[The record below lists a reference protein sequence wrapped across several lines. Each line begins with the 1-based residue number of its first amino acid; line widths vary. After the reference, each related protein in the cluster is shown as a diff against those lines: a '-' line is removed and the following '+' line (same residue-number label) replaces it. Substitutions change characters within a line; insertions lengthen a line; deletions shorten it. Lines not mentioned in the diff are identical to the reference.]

1 MQIVPDFSQPVVA
14 VIFWTFFG
22 LVFVQLLYTCL
33 FFGKLAYHKIKPLPA
48 EFPPVSIVVAARN
61 EADNLFENLPKLLS
75 QDYPAPFEVV
85 VVNHQSIDES
95 KYLLNA
101 LQRDYKHLQVM
112 EVEKSKHLKASKK
125 LPLTLGIKKARYEH
139 LLLTDADCSPASN
152 QWLKRMAGTFTD
164 KHQLILGVGPY
175 QAEKGFINQ
184 LIRFDTIMIAIHYC
198 SLALNRIPYMGVG
211 RNMAYTKTL
220 FNSVSGFKSH
230 YSLPSGDDDL
240 FVQEAAKK
248 RNYTIQL
255 HPESFMFSEGKKS
268 WETLIIQKR
277 RHYSTS
283 PRYKVIKKLML
294 GIYPLTL
301 LLLMISFV
309 ILLTKAQWWIHAL
322 GGFTL
327 VLAVKWWLLGK
338 CFNRLSG
345 KGFVGLLPLLDML
358 YVLYLPLFY
367 YSTLQKK
374 NASWK

>member
-1 MQIVPDFSQPVVA
+1 
-14 VIFWTFFG
+14 
-22 LVFVQLLYTCL
+22 
-33 FFGKLAYHKIKPLPA
+33 
-48 EFPPVSIVVAARN
+48 
-61 EADNLFENLPKLLS
+61 
-75 QDYPAPFEVV
+75 

-175 QAEKGFINQ
+175 QTEKGFINQ

-198 SLALNRIPYMGVG
+198 SMALNRIPYMGVG

-220 FNSVSGFKSH
+220 FNSVNGFKSH

-255 HPESFMFSEGKKS
+255 HPESFMYSEGKKS

-283 PRYKVIKKLML
+283 SRYKVIKKLML